1 LAAHQ
6 LLPFAT
12 VCCLLQDEKTAKY
25 EGKKPGGGMTNR
37 EKQRFKNYLMLRKSS
52 AVQQKMK
59 RSLSAAKKNVKAQLT
74 SKANLER
81 RKKQRRRRT

>member
-1 LAAHQ
+1 
-6 LLPFAT
+6 
-12 VCCLLQDEKTAKY
+12 
-25 EGKKPGGGMTNR
+25 MTNR